1 LKIIPRKKSHLDGFK
16 YICFILYLLKDIGSV
31 GMYLKLSYKN
41 SGFGQTLHL
50 IPIILV
56 AWESEI
62 RRIAIPGQPGQK
74 AYKTPI

>member
-1 LKIIPRKKSHLDGFK
+1 
-16 YICFILYLLKDIGSV
+16 
-31 GMYLKLSYKN
+31 MYLKLSYKN